1 MAILLTNDDGID
13 APGLQVLR
21 QVLPQAFVAAPVQEW
36 SGCGHQI
43 TTRQPI
49 PVTQRHAAC
58 YAVQGTPVDCVRLTL
73 AHWQPQTRWVIAGIN
88 QGANLGV
95 DMYASGTVAAVR
107 EAALHRIP
115 AIALSQY
122 QRRGQP
128 IDWQRTQ
135 HWLARVLALLL
146 TKPEPGSFWNVNFPH
161 LDNDSPD
168 PDIIFCAPCTQPLP
182 IQYQATP
189 AGYVYQGVYHQRP
202 SDPYSDVAVCLGGQ
216 IAVSRV
222 PVCQALQ

>member
-1 MAILLTNDDGID
+1 MAILLTNDDGIE

-21 QVLPQAFVAAPVQEW
+21 RVFPQALVVAPVQEW

-49 PVTQRHAAC
+49 PVIQRDSQS
-58 YAVQGTPVDCVRLTL
+58 YAVAGTPVDCVRLAL
-73 AHWQPQTRWVIAGIN
+73 AHWQPQTQWVLAGVN

-95 DMYASGTVAAVR
+95 DIYPSGTVAAVR

-128 IDWQRTQ
+128 VDWQRTQ
-135 HWLARVLALLL
+135 RWLERVVALLL
-146 TKPEPGSFWNVNFPH
+146 QKPAPGSFWNVNFPH
-161 LDNDSPD
+161 PEDGSPE
-168 PDIIFCAPCTQPLP
+168 PDIVFCPPCTRPLP
-182 IQYQATP
+182 IQYEATP

-202 SDPYSDVAVCLGGQ
+202 SDPCSDVAVCLGGQ
-216 IAVSRV
+216 IAVSQIW
-222 PVCQALQ
+222 VC